1 MFAIIKTGGKQ
12 IKVSQGDEIFV
23 EMLEGNE
30 GDNVNFNEVLMIDG
44 KVGTPFLKGASV
56 TGTIL
61 KQGKQKK
68 IIVFKYKPK
77 KNKHT
82 KAGHRQPYTKIK
94 IEDIALARTAK
105 KEANTSAGKSE
116 TTFQVKPEAKP
127 AVTAEV
133 KESALKA
140 APASSAAKPET
151 AVPKAGSTTKTAS
164 TAKAT
169 STKTSTAK
177 STTAKATSTT
187 KTSTLKAAPAKKT
200 DESAK

>member
-30 GDNVNFNEVLMIDG
+30 GDKVNFNEVLMIDG

-77 KNKHT
+77 KNEHT
-82 KAGHRQPYTKIK
+82 KAGHRQPYTKVK
-94 IEDIALARTAK
+94 IEDIALAGTAK
-105 KEANTSAGKSE
+105 KEAAPSATKSAAPA
-116 TTFQVKPEAKP
+116 QVKTEAKP
-127 AVTAEV
+127 GVEA
-133 KESALKA
+133 KESAPKA
-140 APASSAAKPET
+140 APASSAAKPKP
-151 AVPKAGSTTKTAS
+151 AVSKPASTTKTAP

-169 STKTSTAK
+169 STKTSAAK

-187 KTSTLKAAPAKKT
+187 KTSTSKATPAKKT

>member
-30 GDNVNFNEVLMIDG
+30 GDKVNFNEVLMIDG

-77 KNKHT
+77 KNEHT
-82 KAGHRQPYTKIK
+82 KAGHRQPYTKVK
-94 IEDIALARTAK
+94 IEDIALAGTAK
-105 KEANTSAGKSE
+105 KAAAPSVEKSE
-116 TTFQVKPEAKP
+116 APAQVKPEAKP
-127 AVTAEV
+127 AVAVEV
-133 KESALKA
+133 KESAPKA
-140 APASSAAKPET
+140 ASASSTAKPKT
-151 AVPKAGSTTKTAS
+151 AAPKTASTTKTT

-169 STKTSTAK
+169 STKASAAK
-177 STTAKATSTT
+177 TTTAKATSTT
-187 KTSTLKAAPAKKT
+187 KTSTSKSTPAKKT